1 MGLARHT
8 ARKSR
13 KYHYLTVKRV
23 IAAKRRRILR
33 DLAKCVKCQTQ
44 MLPEAR
50 KGATEG
56 VSEGL
61 TQGPN
66 RPGAGTRGLV
76 DAMLPVM

>member
-50 KGATEG
+50 NGAT
-56 VSEGL
+56 EGL

>member
-56 VSEGL
+56 L

>member
-1 MGLARHT
+1 MQSSVLCSRCFELLQKTQRERH
-8 ARKSR
+8 
-13 KYHYLTVKRV
+13 LLV
-23 IAAKRRRILR
+23 AAKRRRILR

-50 KGATEG
+50 NGAT
-56 VSEGL
+56 EGL

-76 DAMLPVM
+76 EAMLPVM